1 MNFFH
6 AVTAAGQTLQATPGI
21 ITDGLIFNMDPT
33 NPASYPGSG
42 SIVYDTAG
50 TNNGTLTNGASW
62 SNSGGRHFEFD
73 GLDDYIDLGSIT
85 AANPISLAGSN
96 SHTIEV
102 WFRGDATGDLYQRI
116 IDKSSGGNGA
126 NGWCVIAN
134 TSPSSRTGWHYAI
147 DGTATFSSPNIWSAS
162 TWYQMILTHSG
173 TSVKVYR
180 NTTNVS
186 NYFISKTPPSVTTNM
201 RISTWNHSTGRE
213 YNGQIGAIRIYNRV
227 LSSAEIAQNFNAKRS
242 EYGI

>member
-1 MNFFH
+1 MNFFY
-6 AVTAAGQTLQATPGI
+6 AVNAGTYTPVSGIVTA
-21 ITDGLIFNMDPT
+21 GLIFNVDASET
-33 NPASYPGSG
+33 ASYPGSG

-62 SNSGGRHFEFD
+62 STSGGRHFEFD
-73 GLDDYIDLGSIT
+73 GLDDYIELGSIT

-102 WFRGDATGDLYQRI
+102 WFRGDASGDLYQRI
-116 IDKSSGGNGA
+116 IDKSSGGNAA
-126 NGWCVIAN
+126 NGWCIIAN
-134 TSPSSRTGWHYAI
+134 DSPASKTTWSYAI
-147 DGTATFSSPNIWSAS
+147 NGTAAFSSPNIWSAG

-186 NYFISKTPPSVTTNM
+186 NYSISKTPPSVTTNM
-201 RISTWNHSTGRE
+201 RIATWNHSTGRE

-227 LSSAEIAQNFNAKRS
+227 LTTAEISQNFDAKRG